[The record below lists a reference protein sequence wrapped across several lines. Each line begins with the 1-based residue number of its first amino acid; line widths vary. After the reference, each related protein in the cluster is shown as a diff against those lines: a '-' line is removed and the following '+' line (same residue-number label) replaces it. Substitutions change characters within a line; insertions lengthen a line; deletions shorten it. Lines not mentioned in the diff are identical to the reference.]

1 MATEKKFDASKVELK
16 ALDAGLKVAGLNR
29 LGTKEDRIKR
39 MTEHFATAK
48 KADLILCDVCGGLS
62 TEKFSQCPFCGTGDP
77 EPEAK
82 KDEPKGKTEPKAD
95 KKDEKKVEP
104 KGKSKLALAEASKAL
119 SKYSVADLDKS
130 VGEIV
135 KLQRDAIRCTHSLG
149 VTIKDNFDKELWKLR
164 VDPKG
169 GACYQNVREFWRNE
183 FGYSH
188 TYCYQLMDIAAKFSQ
203 DDVEKVGPAKLH
215 LIMQAPEAAQPKL
228 LESARK
234 GEQTVD
240 QLKKAIDKIKDRT
253 KGTSGPKA
261 TEKSGRVTVG
271 LTPGR
276 KTLPM
281 LSRVKDGEGGYVPAK
296 KIEDNPWLE
305 YELSNSMRLRVVVSK
320 NPAGELV
327 AVVEFK
333 RYE

>member
-1 MATEKKFDASKVELK
+1 MAAEKKFDASKVELK
-16 ALDAGLKVAGLNR
+16 ALDAGLKAVGLNR

-39 MTEHFATAK
+39 MTDHFATVK

-82 KDEPKGKTEPKAD
+82 KDEAPKGKDVPK
-95 KKDEKKVEP
+95 KEKVEP
-104 KGKSKLALAEASKAL
+104 KGKAKLAVVPSAEL

-228 LESARK
+228 LEVARK

-276 KTLPM
+276 KTLPL
-281 LSRVKDGEGGYVPAK
+281 LSRTKDGEGGFVPAK
-296 KIEDNPWLE
+296 KFEDSPWLE